1 MEAIIFIGLQASGKS
16 SFYKERFFNTHVR
29 LNLDMLRTRRRERL
43 LLEACIAAKQRFV
56 IDNTNP
62 TPAERAVYI
71 SAAKT
76 AGFRVIGY
84 YFQTSVAECIRRN
97 ETRKGPA
104 RVPVKAITSTSR
116 RLEIPALEEGFD
128 MLHSVRLADSGFT
141 VEEWRNAV

>member
-62 TPAERAVYI
+62 TPADRAVYI
-71 SAAKT
+71 SAAKA

-84 YFQTSVAECIRRN
+84 YFQTRVAECIRRN

-104 RVPVKAITSTSR
+104 RVPVKAITGTSR
-116 RLEIPALEEGFD
+116 RLKPPAVEEGFD